1 MLSKIFVKNIKIPEK
16 VQVLFIKDNVL
27 NFIGPSGGIVFN
39 FHYFLKITV
48 SEGFIF
54 ISGSS
59 ERLAI
64 LNTIV
69 SLIKNIF
76 YGIVNGYEKKLKL
89 VGVGYKVVKK
99 DNKLFLSLGFSHLVE
114 YIIPMDV
121 FVTVV
126 DHTIINVKGLDK
138 QRVGQV
144 AAEIR
149 EKKVPDSYK
158 GKGIRYIDEII
169 ILKEVRKKK

>member
-89 VGVGYKVVKK
+89 VGVEMYQNTNCPVYHFSQTSGTFHPDNRSYWEKNFKYFIDKWGFERIGSPQIWEANFEIPDEGRKFRPGY
-99 DNKLFLSLGFSHLVE
+99 E
-114 YIIPMDV
+114 
-121 FVTVV
+121 
-126 DHTIINVKGLDK
+126 
-138 QRVGQV
+138 
-144 AAEIR
+144 
-149 EKKVPDSYK
+149 
-158 GKGIRYIDEII
+158 GKYAH
-169 ILKEVRKKK
+169 